1 MDASRKKKS
10 TLTRETYEIVKDYS
24 EYSTI
29 QGVIYLFQSSQ
40 TQCGKAFWMLVIVAM
55 LILGT
60 YWSVSAY
67 SDWIDSPVLTT
78 VKTTALNVKQIDF
91 PAITICGQGV
101 SEDLIV
107 AGWFKIFLNYTRQ
120 LNISF
125 GLSPIRAARAQN
137 NEPSDDIEKAKLT
150 KLMVLISQDPD
161 HVLQDFLNKY
171 QPGFMMTDPLT
182 DTPPILASRNPD
194 DFIRMQELLVKAKNF
209 SCPPNTSSSC
219 APGFSF
225 DAKGGN
231 CYKVLADPKHF
242 WDASTDACSAFGAKL
257 VSFANNTEV
266 QGLID
271 LISSGKASHLLF

>member
-1 MDASRKKKS
+1 M
-10 TLTRETYEIVKDYS
+10 
-24 EYSTI
+24 
-29 QGVIYLFQSSQ
+29 
-40 TQCGKAFWMLVIVAM
+40 
-55 LILGT
+55 
-60 YWSVSAY
+60 
-67 SDWIDSPVLTT
+67 
-78 VKTTALNVKQIDF
+78 
-91 PAITICGQGV
+91 
-101 SEDLIV
+101 IV

-125 GLSPIRAARAQN
+125 GLSPIRAARAQK
-137 NEPSDDIEKAKLT
+137 NEPSDDIEKAKMA
-150 KLMVLISQDPD
+150 KLMVLMSQDPD

-182 DTPPILASRNPD
+182 ETTPILDSINPD